1 MHLNEDFEQLAAYL
15 VKEKAPKGL
24 HNALERICDIYK
36 RYIEPTKT
44 TIAIY
49 TL

>member
-1 MHLNEDFEQLAAYL
+1 MYLNKDFEQLAAYL

-24 HNALERICDIYK
+24 HNALEQIHDMYK

-44 TIAIY
+44 SIAIH